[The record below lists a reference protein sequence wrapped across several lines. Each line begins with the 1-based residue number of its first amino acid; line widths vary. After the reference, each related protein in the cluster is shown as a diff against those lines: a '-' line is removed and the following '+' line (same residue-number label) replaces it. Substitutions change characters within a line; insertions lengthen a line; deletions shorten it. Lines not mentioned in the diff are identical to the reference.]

1 MPFAGIG
8 NVEYAY
14 SKFAAVQLQAQEQIG
29 TSLYVQLRL
38 AAAQSAETLDDL
50 FSRKTGL
57 GGQLAIYYKTMF
69 GPVGASLGYSNV
81 TKKPNLYINLGYVF

>member
-1 MPFAGIG
+1 MRHLKLLSTLLALML
-8 NVEYAY
+8 
-14 SKFAAVQLQAQEQIG
+14 SAVAM
-29 TSLYVQLRL
+29 
-38 AAAQSAETLDDL
+38 AQSAETLDDL